1 MSKKETHLMKVSVV
15 HSLPGRIRIRSKSLK
30 YLAKISEELI
40 ENIKKCTSFKDVKYT
55 PETGGLLINYDME
68 HLNSED
74 VVEIIESQIG
84 TYSLQIYQSH
94 REKLNALTV
103 NERRLQDVSV
113 KDMLK
118 RITITAGALIFYGVK
133 CRICPVP
140 RAIILGKR
148 CILGVPA
155 LLSLGLSVDIFKSG
169 VESLII
175 SKKPN
180 ADTLTATAIAT
191 ALVTGRGLSALT
203 TILLSDI
210 AELMTAYTI
219 SNTRN
224 AIKDMLNTG
233 DDSHFVVLEDG
244 SLELRSIDKI
254 NKNDIIS
261 AQMGDKLSVDG
272 IVVAGEAYVDQ
283 AAITGE
289 FYPAHRTPGQQV
301 YAGTILKSGQLHIQ
315 VNRVGDETTVSRIVH
330 MVEDAVSKK
339 AEIQTYM
346 DRFSAQLIPVN
357 FGLAALMYIFTK
369 DINRALS
376 MMIIDYSCGVRLS
389 TATALSASIYNAAR
403 NGVLIKGGNYVETLA
418 KADALVLDK
427 TGTITEGKP
436 KITSIIVAD
445 GYTEKEV
452 LEYASAAEE
461 DSSHPIAYAILERV
475 RKSGYSIPLHGLITT
490 EVGKG
495 VSTNIDEDEIY
506 VGNRR
511 YMKFND
517 IEMNGMTKEAQTL
530 EQHGETV
537 VYVALNKKCIGIL
550 GIHDSLKENMKRA
563 LNRLRNMGF
572 DDIRLLTGDLSFQA
586 EKVASKMHM
595 DDFQAELM
603 PEDKAKTVLAMQ
615 ANGAKVIMIG
625 DGINDAPA
633 LAYADVGIAM
643 GNTRTDVAIESAS
656 VTITNDDPL
665 LIPSA
670 VQMSRKTMQ
679 IIKQNFAMVIGV
691 NTLGIMLSGM
701 GLIPVIWS
709 SVLHNSSTIMVVMNS
724 GRLLINDFERRT
736 M

>member
-1 MSKKETHLMKVSVV
+1 MRNKQTPLMKVSVA
-15 HSLPGRIRIRSKSLK
+15 HSIPGRIRLRSKALT
-30 YLAKISEELI
+30 YLSDISKELVEDI
-40 ENIKKCTSFKDVKYT
+40 RKCTSFKTVEYT
-55 PETGGLLINYDME
+55 PQTGSLLIYYDIQ
-68 HLNSED
+68 HLTSED

-84 TYSLQIYQSH
+84 TYSLQVYQAH
-94 REKLNALTV
+94 REKINALTV
-103 NERRLQDVSV
+103 NERRLQDASV
-113 KDMLK
+113 AGMAK
-118 RITITAGALIFYGVK
+118 RIAVTAGALAFYGVK
-133 CRICPVP
+133 CRICPSSEV
-140 RAIILGKR
+140 LGRK
-148 CILGVPA
+148 CIFNVPA

-169 VESLII
+169 FESLLV

-180 ADTLTATAIAT
+180 ADTLTATAVAT
-191 ALVTGRGLSALT
+191 ALITGRGLSALT

-224 AIKDMLNTG
+224 AIKDMLSTG
-233 DDSHFVVLEDG
+233 DDSHFVVSEDG
-244 SLELRSIDKI
+244 SLELRAVSKI
-254 NKNDIIS
+254 NKDDVVS
-261 AQMGDKLSVDG
+261 VQTGDKLSVDG
-272 IVVAGEAYVDQ
+272 IVVDGEAYIDQ

-289 FYPAHRTPGQQV
+289 FYPSHKICGQQV
-301 YAGTILKSGQLHIQ
+301 YAGTILKSGQLHVK

-330 MVEDAVSKK
+330 MVEDAASKK

-357 FGLAALMYIFTK
+357 FALAALMYVFTK
-369 DINRALS
+369 DVNRALS

-427 TGTITEGKP
+427 TGTITEGRP
-436 KITSIIVAD
+436 KITSIIVSE
-445 GYTEKEV
+445 GYKEKDI
-452 LEYASAAEE
+452 LELAASAEE

-475 RKSGYSIPLHGLITT
+475 RKSGYSIPLHGMIVT

-495 VSTNIDEDEIY
+495 VSTTIDEDTIY
-506 VGNRR
+506 VGNRK
-511 YMKFND
+511 YMKLNQIDMKNFL
-517 IEMNGMTKEAQTL
+517 KEAQTL

-537 VYVALNKKCIGIL
+537 VYVAVNDECIGIL
-550 GIHDSLKENMKRA
+550 GIHDALKENMKRA

-572 DDIRLLTGDLSFQA
+572 DDIRLLTGDLAFQA
-586 EKVASKMHM
+586 EKVASRMHM

-603 PEDKAKTVLAMQ
+603 PEDKARTVLAMQ

-656 VTITNDDPL
+656 VTIANDDPL

-670 VQMSRKTMQ
+670 VQMSRKTMN

-691 NTLGIMLSGM
+691 NTLGIMLSAIGW
-701 GLIPVIWS
+701 IPVIWS

-724 GRLLINDFERRT
+724 GRLLINDFERRKL
-736 M
+736 

>member
-1 MSKKETHLMKVSVV
+1 MGKKQTPLMKVTVV
-15 HSLPGRIRIRSKSLK
+15 HSLPGRIRLRSKALT
-30 YLAKISEELI
+30 YLSKISDELVSD
-40 ENIKKCTSFKDVKYT
+40 IKKCTSFNSVEYT
-55 PETGGLLINYDME
+55 PETGGLLINYDMQ
-68 HLNSED
+68 HLTSED

-84 TYSLQIYQSH
+84 TYSLLVYQVH
-94 REKLNALTV
+94 RESENALTV
-103 NERRLQDVSV
+103 NERRLQDASV
-113 KDMLK
+113 GGMAK
-118 RITITAGALIFYGVK
+118 RIAVTAGALAFYGIK
-133 CRICPVP
+133 CRVCPLPIAV
-140 RAIILGKR
+140 GKN
-148 CILGVPA
+148 CMLNVPA

-169 VESLII
+169 IESLLV

-180 ADTLTATAIAT
+180 ADTLTATAVAT
-191 ALVTGRGLSALT
+191 ALLTGRSLSALT

-219 SNTRN
+219 ANTRS
-224 AIKDMLNTG
+224 AIKDMLGSG
-233 DDSHFVVLEDG
+233 DDSHFVVREDG
-244 SLELRSIDKI
+244 SLELKSVDKI
-254 NKNDIIS
+254 NKDDVVS
-261 AQMGDKLSVDG
+261 VQTGDKLSVDG
-272 IVVAGEAYVDQ
+272 IVIEGEAYIDQ

-289 FYPAHRTPGQQV
+289 FYPAHKISGQQV
-301 YAGTILKSGQLHIQ
+301 YAGTILKSGQLYVK

-357 FGLAALMYIFTK
+357 FALAGLMYVFTK
-369 DINRALS
+369 DINRSLS

-427 TGTITEGKP
+427 TGTITEGRP
-436 KITSIIVAD
+436 KITSIITAE
-445 GYTEKEV
+445 GFSEREV
-452 LEYASAAEE
+452 LELASAAEE
-461 DSSHPIAYAILERV
+461 DSSHPLAYAILERV
-475 RKSGYSIPLHGLITT
+475 RKSGYSIPLHGMITT

-495 VSTNIDEDEIY
+495 VSTTVDDNTVY
-506 VGNRR
+506 VGNRK
-511 YMKFND
+511 YMKFSQID
-517 IEMNGMTKEAQTL
+517 MRDFLKEAQTL

-537 VYVALNKKCIGIL
+537 VYVALNDKCIGVL
-550 GIHDSLKENMKRA
+550 GIHDALKENMKRA

-572 DDIRLLTGDLSFQA
+572 DDIRLLTGDLAFQA
-586 EKVASKMHM
+586 EKVASRMHM

-603 PEDKAKTVLAMQ
+603 PEDKARTVLSMQ
-615 ANGAKVIMIG
+615 ANGANVIMIG

-656 VTITNDDPL
+656 VTIANDDPL

-670 VQMSRKTMQ
+670 VQMSRKTMN

-691 NTLGIMLSGM
+691 NTLGIFLSGM
-701 GLIPVIWS
+701 GIIPVIWS

-724 GRLLINDFERRT
+724 GRLLINDFERRKL
-736 M
+736 